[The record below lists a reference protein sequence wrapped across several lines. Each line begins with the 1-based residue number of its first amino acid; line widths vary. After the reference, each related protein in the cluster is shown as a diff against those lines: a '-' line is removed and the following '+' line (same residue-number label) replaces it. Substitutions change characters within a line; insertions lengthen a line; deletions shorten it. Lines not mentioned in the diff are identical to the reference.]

1 VIRSLQ
7 PVSREELSEVLQQSN
22 RLLIGLGGQFR
33 NTSERTHHELHAA
46 VYEEEWTFGVEG
58 KVASKAQPFSH
69 IDFSNLPETFDL
81 DEQNQVLTVSAHTE
95 FLSILAR
102 LEATKF
108 AIPYH
113 GDGESLG
120 VANWDEFG
128 ASAVDSIGDAMATDW
143 PHVLQSQHGSWRDWV
158 IGAKIMLADGSIVKS
173 GSTVVKSVSGFDLHK
188 LMIGSRHTLGILLEV
203 CLKVVPRESVAIPN
217 IEMNLDLTP
226 AWRIFPK
233 FGQRLNSLKKP
244 GISLEQF
251 AAECGIRAWVHDVPA
266 GTFWFES
273 GPIAELPERLI
284 EGLRTNYWD
293 DEVEIY
299 SPQTQAL
306 MRRTKQLFDPTNKLN
321 PGEFGF
327 I

>member
-1 VIRSLQ
+1 MADLA
-7 PVSREELSEVLQQSN
+7 ELLLQSN

-33 NTSERTHHELHAA
+33 NTSERTQHELHAA
-46 VYEEEWTFGVEG
+46 VYEEEWTVGVEG
-58 KVASKAQPFSH
+58 KIASKAQPFSY
-69 IDFSNLPETFDL
+69 IDFSNLPERFDL
-81 DEQNQVLTVSAHTE
+81 DEQNQTLTVSAHTE

-102 LEATKF
+102 LGSTKF

-113 GDGESLG
+113 GDRESLG
-120 VANWDEFG
+120 AAYWDEFG

-173 GSTVVKSVSGFDLHK
+173 GSAVVKSVSGFDLHK

-203 CLKVVPRESVAIPN
+203 CLKVVPRESVTIPS
-217 IEMNLDLTP
+217 IEVNQDLTP
-226 AWRIFPK
+226 AWRIYPQ
-233 FGQRLNSLKKP
+233 FGRRLNCLKKS
-244 GISLEQF
+244 GFSLEQF
-251 AAECGIRAWVHDVPA
+251 EAEYGIRAWVHDVQA

-273 GPIAELPERLI
+273 GPTADLPEGMN

-293 DEVEIY
+293 DEPEIH
-299 SPQTQAL
+299 SPQTEAL

>member
-1 VIRSLQ
+1 MIRSLQ

-33 NTSERTHHELHAA
+33 NTSERTQHELHAA
-46 VYEEEWTFGVEG
+46 VYEEEWTAGVEG

-81 DEQNQVLTVSAHTE
+81 DEQNQTLTVSAHTE

-113 GDGESLG
+113 ADGESLG

-217 IEMNLDLTP
+217 IEMNQDLTP
-226 AWRIFPK
+226 AWRIYPR
-233 FGQRLNSLKKP
+233 FGRRLNCVKIP
-244 GISLEQF
+244 GVSMAQF
-251 AAECGIRAWVHDVPA
+251 GANFGICPWVHDTRS

-273 GPIAELPERLI
+273 GPLAELPT
-284 EGLRTNYWD
+284 GLSRDVRTNFWD
-293 DEVEIY
+293 DEPEIH
-299 SPQTQAL
+299 SPKTQAL